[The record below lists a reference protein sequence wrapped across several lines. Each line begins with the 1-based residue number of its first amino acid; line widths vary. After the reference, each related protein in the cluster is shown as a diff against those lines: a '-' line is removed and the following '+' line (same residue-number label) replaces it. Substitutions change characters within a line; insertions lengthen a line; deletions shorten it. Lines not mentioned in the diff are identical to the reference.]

1 MIDELRTPR
10 LLLRRWRPEDREP
23 FAALNADPVVMEH
36 FPSVLTRQESDAL
49 ADRIEAGF
57 AEHGFGWW
65 AVEADGVFVG
75 FTGLSVPAFEAPFL
89 PSVEVGWRFARPA
102 WGRGWAS
109 EAATAA
115 LEAAFGPLALPEVL
129 SFTATTNV
137 RSEAVM
143 RRIGMTRA
151 GTFEHPKLP
160 EGHRLRTHVLYRAEA
175 TSWVR
180 PPAAG

>member
-1 MIDELRTPR
+1 M
-10 LLLRRWRPEDREP
+10 
-23 FAALNADPVVMEH
+23 
-36 FPSVLTRQESDAL
+36 
-49 ADRIEAGF
+49 
-57 AEHGFGWW
+57 
-65 AVEADGVFVG
+65 
-75 FTGLSVPAFEAPFL
+75 
-89 PSVEVGWRFARPA
+89 
-102 WGRGWAS
+102 
-109 EAATAA
+109 
-115 LEAAFGPLALPEVL
+115 L